1 MHERIRTVV
10 TGKKSVK
17 GVERNM
23 SRKYRNHIIKAAA
36 AFVTCTVV
44 FAAAACG
51 KKESSNNLLTEK
63 EETAREVNMFSPM
76 EKTEADSVNTARSAT
91 DKTVIMAEEKLGIKV
106 SYVTY
111 TAEDY
116 QDKTYDDVSLDRA
129 RSNMDDIYLLNPD
142 TIKILGEEGRLMD
155 LSGLSGAQN
164 LRDVVKAANVVN
176 GKLVA
181 IPQEVV
187 AYGLFINKDMF
198 DMYELELPETPEEFL
213 ECCRVFKEN
222 GIETPVGANRWW
234 LETFVLAQAYAD
246 LYNGGNT
253 EAEIAAL
260 NSGESRYSDYMRPG
274 FEFLQEMIDK
284 GYIDAKKAY
293 VSEAIEGEGADFLT
307 QKTPI
312 VMAYWGA
319 ANTDTA
325 YGDPDFEMLV
335 IGFPSSRG
343 QMPVMPMTGF
353 AVGAEAEH
361 AEDAM
366 RAVDVMTSDEALK
379 VYAETNRV
387 ISPSK
392 NVEVE
397 CIPALKPLN
406 DRIQENIYVL
416 GANAG
421 MKLEQWGNTCLVV
434 RELLNGATVD
444 ECMAEFDR
452 LQEET
457 LDQ

>member
-1 MHERIRTVV
+1 MERY
-10 TGKKSVK
+10 
-17 GVERNM
+17 
-23 SRKYRNHIIKAAA
+23 RKNGICKLAAVCLSGMA
-36 AFVTCTVV
+36 I
-44 FAAAACG
+44 FALAACG
-51 KKESSNNLLTEK
+51 KEEKPGNNLIIG
-63 EETAREVNMFSPM
+63 EEDQGKEVNMFSPM
-76 EKTEADSVNTARSAT
+76 EKTEAGAANTARSAA
-91 DKTVIMAEEKLGIKV
+91 DQTVIMAEEKLGV
-106 SYVTY
+106 SVRYITY

-116 QDKTYDDVSLDRA
+116 QDKTYDDVTLERA
-129 RSNMDDIYLLNPD
+129 RNNMDDIYLLNPD
-142 TIKILGEEGRLMD
+142 TIRALGEEGKLMD
-155 LSGLSGAQN
+155 LSGLGCVEN
-164 LRDVVKAANVVN
+164 LRDVVKTANTVD

-198 DMYELELPETPEEFL
+198 DQYGLELPNTPEEFL

-260 NSGESRYSDYMRPG
+260 NSGESKYSDYMRPG
-274 FEFLQEMIDK
+274 FEFLQEMIDC

-293 VSEAIEGEGADFLT
+293 VSEAIEGEGADFMA

-325 YGDPDFEMLV
+325 YGKPDFEMVV
-335 IGFPSSRG
+335 IGFPTNRG

-353 AVGAEAEH
+353 AVGENAEH
-361 AEDAM
+361 AQDALETL
-366 RAVDVMTSDEALK
+366 DVMLSDEALQA
-379 VYAETNRV
+379 YTEINRV

-392 NVEVE
+392 NVEVD

-406 DRIQENIYVL
+406 DRIKENIYVL
-416 GANAG
+416 ATNAG
-421 MKLEQWGNTCLVV
+421 MEVEQWGNTCLIV

-452 LQEET
+452 LQEEA
-457 LDQ
+457 LGK

>member
-1 MHERIRTVV
+1 MRSNQKEIMKKEKKNIFRKTVAV
-10 TGKKSVK
+10 FLTG
-17 GVERNM
+17 
-23 SRKYRNHIIKAAA
+23 AAVLA
-36 AFVTCTVV
+36 AT
-44 FAAAACG
+44 ACG
-51 KKESSNNLLTEK
+51 NKAEFNLVESEEAETRAVNL
-63 EETAREVNMFSPM
+63 FSPM
-76 EKTEADSVNTARSAT
+76 EKTNPDAENVARSAA
-91 DKTVIMAEEKLGIKV
+91 DKTIVMAEEELGV
-106 SYVTY
+106 SVGYITY

-116 QDKTYDDVSLDRA
+116 QDKTYDDVALDRA
-129 RSNMDDIYLLNPD
+129 RNDMDDIYLLNPD
-142 TIKILGEEGRLMD
+142 VIKTLGEEGKLMD
-155 LSGLSGAQN
+155 LSGLACAEN
-164 LRDVVKAANVVN
+164 LRDVVKTANTID

-198 DMYELELPETPEEFL
+198 EQYHLELPETPEDFL

-260 NSGESRYSDYMRPG
+260 NSGESKYSDYMRPG
-274 FEFLQEMIDK
+274 FEFLQEMIDC
-284 GYIDAKKAY
+284 GYIDAGKAL
-293 VSEAIEGEGADFLT
+293 VSEAIEGEGPDFLAG
-307 QKTPI
+307 KTPI

-319 ANTDTA
+319 ANTETA
-325 YGDPDFEMLV
+325 YGAPDFNMLV

-353 AVGAEAEH
+353 GVGSNAEH

-366 RAVDVMTSDEALK
+366 RVLDVILSDEALQ
-379 VYAETNRV
+379 VYAETNKV
-387 ISPSK
+387 ISPSQ

-406 DRIQENIYVL
+406 DRIEENVYVL
-416 GANAG
+416 GANAN
-421 MKLEQWGNTCLVV
+421 MQLEQWGNTCLIV
-434 RELLNGATVD
+434 RDLLDGATVD

-457 LDQ
+457 LAK

>member
-1 MHERIRTVV
+1 MDR
-10 TGKKSVK
+10 KSKRFIAKIV
-17 GVERNM
+17 
-23 SRKYRNHIIKAAA
+23 A
-36 AFVTCTVV
+36 AFLMCTVV
-44 FAAAACG
+44 LVAAACG
-51 KKESSNNLLTEK
+51 KKENTNNLLS
-63 EETAREVNMFSPM
+63 EEEDTKRVVSMFSPM
-76 EKTEADSVNTARSAT
+76 EKTEVDTVNTARSAT
-91 DKTVIMAEEKLGIKV
+91 DKTVIMAEEKLDLKV
-106 SYVTY
+106 DYVTY

-116 QDKTYDDVSLDRA
+116 QDKTYDEVALDRV

-142 TIKILGEEGRLMD
+142 TIKALGEEGKLMD
-155 LSGLSGAQN
+155 LSGLACADN
-164 LRDVVKAANVVN
+164 LRDVVKTANVVN

-198 DMYELELPETPEEFL
+198 DRYELELPETPKEFL

-253 EAEIAAL
+253 EAEIEDL
-260 NSGESRYSDYMRPG
+260 NSGKSKYSDYMRPG

-284 GYIDAKKAY
+284 GYIDANKAY
-293 VSEAIEGEGADFLT
+293 VSEAIEGEGPDFLA

-325 YGDPDFEMLV
+325 YGNPDFEMLV

-343 QMPVMPMTGF
+343 RMPVMPMTGF
-353 AVGAEAEH
+353 GIGAEADH

-366 RAVDVMTSDEALK
+366 KALDIMLSDEALQ
-379 VYAETNRV
+379 VYAETNKV

-397 CIPALKPLN
+397 CIPDLKPLN
-406 DRIQENIYVL
+406 DRIQSNIYVL
-416 GANAG
+416 GANAN
-421 MKLEQWGNTCLVV
+421 MKLEQWGNTCLIV

-444 ECMAEFDR
+444 ECMAEFDK

-457 LDQ
+457 LSQ

>member
-1 MHERIRTVV
+1 MWGKRKRNLTRAMVLCLATV
-10 TGKKSVK
+10 
-17 GVERNM
+17 
-23 SRKYRNHIIKAAA
+23 
-36 AFVTCTVV
+36 TVLTL
-44 FAAAACG
+44 AACG
-51 KKESSNNLLTEK
+51 KKDADNIMITEEKAEERIVNL
-63 EETAREVNMFSPM
+63 FSPM
-76 EKTEADSVNTARSAT
+76 EKTEANTVNVARSAS
-91 DKTVIMAEEKLGIKV
+91 DKTVIMAEKKLGVKV
-106 SYVTY
+106 DYITY

-116 QDKTYDDVSLDRA
+116 QDKTYDDVTIDRA
-129 RSNMDDIYLLNPD
+129 RNNMDDIYLLNPD
-142 TIKILGEEGRLMD
+142 VIQTLGEENKLID
-155 LSGLSGAQN
+155 LSGLSSAEN
-164 LRDVVKAANVVN
+164 LRDVVKTANTVN
-176 GKLVA
+176 GRLVA
-181 IPQEVV
+181 IPQEIVV
-187 AYGLFINKDMF
+187 YGLFINKDMF
-198 DMYELELPETPEEFL
+198 DQYGLELPETPEEFL

-260 NSGESRYSDYMRPG
+260 NSGESKYSDYMRPG

-293 VSEAIEGEGADFLT
+293 VSEAIEGEGADFLA

-319 ANTDTA
+319 ANTETA
-325 YGDPDFEMLV
+325 YGAPDFNMLV
-335 IGFPSSRG
+335 IGFPSNRG
-343 QMPVMPMTGF
+343 RMPVMSMTGLGI
-353 AVGAEAEH
+353 GAEAEH
-361 AEDAM
+361 AEEAM
-366 RAVDVMTSDEALK
+366 DTLEVMLSDEALQ
-379 VYAETNRV
+379 VYAETNKV

-406 DRIQENIYVL
+406 DRIQSNVYVL
-416 GANAG
+416 GANAN
-421 MKLEQWGNTCLVV
+421 MKLEQWGNTCLIV
-434 RELLNGATVD
+434 RKLLNGTTVD

-457 LDQ
+457 LE